1 MQTLSLRSEME
12 WMRLFPGKINITLKF
27 HGFPGKDEVSF
38 QSDSRATIK
47 NLKDQI
53 CRQILNS
60 DESSTGAK
68 LRIRQM
74 QTKTSP
80 QGQFHVCF
88 LQYTGGSDA
97 ASEPKVN
104 N

>member
-1 MQTLSLRSEME
+1 MQTLSLRGEME

-53 CRQILNS
+53 CR
-60 DESSTGAK
+60 
-68 LRIRQM
+68 
-74 QTKTSP
+74 
-80 QGQFHVCF
+80 
-88 LQYTGGSDA
+88 
-97 ASEPKVN
+97 
-104 N
+104 

>member
-60 DESSTGAK
+60 DKSITGAK

-74 QTKTSP
+74 QNLALKDNFTLAFFNIPEGAT
-80 QGQFHVCF
+80 
-88 LQYTGGSDA
+88 LQVSL
-97 ASEPKVN
+97 K
-104 N
+104 